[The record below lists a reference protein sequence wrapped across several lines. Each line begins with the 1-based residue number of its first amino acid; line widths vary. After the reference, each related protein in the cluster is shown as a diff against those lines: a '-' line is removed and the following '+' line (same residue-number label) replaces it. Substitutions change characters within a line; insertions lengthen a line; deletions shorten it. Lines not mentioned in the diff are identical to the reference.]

1 MSAITDQ
8 PQLRDFVDL
17 REMLSRDDV
26 RAAFPTEQ
34 SLRWFVRNHRS
45 ELVQADALIALTNR
59 LRFHPAN
66 FQRAAVDIGRRVL
79 LQREGIAA

>member
-1 MSAITDQ
+1 MSATVEQ

-34 SLRWFVRNHRS
+34 SLRWFVRNHRG
-45 ELVQADALIALTNR
+45 ELVQAGALISLTNR

-79 LQREGIAA
+79 LGREGLSA

>member
-1 MSAITDQ
+1 MSATNEQ

-17 REMLSRDDV
+17 REILSRDEV

-34 SLRWFVRNHRS
+34 SLRWFIRNHRS
-45 ELVQADALIALTNR
+45 ELVQAGALIALTNR
-59 LRFHPAN
+59 LRFHPEN

-79 LQREGIAA
+79 LQRDGLTT